1 MLTEAAF
8 MTLITRKC
16 AVCHALNPQNGG
28 RAPNGLTL
36 ETPAE
41 VREHLA
47 AIRQVVR
54 SGRMP
59 LGNSSLSA
67 EEKSQLLSWEP

>member
-1 MLTEAAF
+1 

-16 AVCHALNPQNGG
+16 AVCHSLSPQNGG
-28 RAPNGLTL
+28 SPPNGLTL
-36 ETPAE
+36 ETLAE
-41 VREHLA
+41 VRTHLT

-59 LGNSSLSA
+59 LGNISLSA
-67 EEKSQLLSWEP
+67 EEKNQLLSWEPQP